1 VVVGDGL
8 MGLDGYGGGFEIMF
22 MQNIADWLVQ
32 AESLISIRSK
42 QIPLKPLKN
51 VPNFA
56 KKMIK
61 WANQIGPVIMVIIFG
76 IVLWQIR
83 RFRKKVLMVQ

>member
-1 VVVGDGL
+1 
-8 MGLDGYGGGFEIMF
+8 

-42 QIPLKPLKN
+42 QVTLKPLKN

-56 KKMIK
+56 KKIIK
-61 WANQIGPVIMVIIFG
+61 WINLIGPVILVIILG
-76 IVLWQIR
+76 IILWQVR
-83 RFRKKVLMVQ
+83 RFRKKILMVQ